1 MSRRVGI
8 AISGVTIAALVCAV
22 VAGCGGKEESAA
34 VEPVTRPA
42 TDDTA
47 GQPGVAATQAP
58 RMANAVATGAG
69 AAVDLQYELAPRPEV
84 GQPFEIELSLIPGVP
99 ADTLDVQLNATS
111 GLRVTSTETI
121 RFEGV
126 QAGERYASKAMV
138 IGDAPGNTG
147 ASRYAHILDPGGDR
161 HCTTGPRRSSGA
173 NDRRTGSADRACTG
187 PRVGRD
193 RDLRQAPVARL
204 MSIPKHFHK
213 FEAQSSRVI

>member
-138 IGDAPGNTG
+138 IGDAPGLYYVGLVVRMATQVQADTRTFSIPVVIG
-147 ASRYAHILDPGGDR
+147 TAPPAPAAQAAP
-161 HCTTGPRRSSGA
+161 TTDAQGQPIEPA
-173 NDRRTGSADRACTG
+173 PALGSAETG
-187 PRVGRD
+187 T
-193 RDLRQAPVARL
+193 
-204 MSIPKHFHK
+204 
-213 FEAQSSRVI
+213 